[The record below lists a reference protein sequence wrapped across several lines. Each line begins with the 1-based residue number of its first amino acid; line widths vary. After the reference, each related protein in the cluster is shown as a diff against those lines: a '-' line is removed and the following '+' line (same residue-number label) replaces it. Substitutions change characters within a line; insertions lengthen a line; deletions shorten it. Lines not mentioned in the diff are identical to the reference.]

1 VQVGP
6 GFHPSLGFAEFVTKP
21 LKYVGINPRNRTH
34 LYYSTVKRCREC
46 SQKSRCTRGKF
57 RILPSTHICGPARQH
72 AHALAKTSAF
82 TISQRARRKLEA
94 LFAELKNYIGLR
106 AIPKL

>member
-1 VQVGP
+1 VLAEEPLHARQVSDLAI
-6 GFHPSLGFAEFVTKP
+6 H
-21 LKYVGINPRNRTH
+21 
-34 LYYSTVKRCREC
+34 
-46 SQKSRCTRGKF
+46 
-57 RILPSTHICGPARQH
+57 HICGPARQH